1 MANKVYQLVFMNE
14 NESKKENTVYSDL
27 DNIIYSLGVEG
38 YTRTTGNLF
47 KKVDIEGEESYVL
60 IKEIDYYEGRMIPKD
75 HVYLRDNTSE
85 KPISLKLIRLLVEL
99 AYDELT
105 EQERRDLEIDVG
117 SLALEY
123 KKELEDRGE
132 I

>member
-47 KKVDIEGEESYVL
+47 KKIDIEGEESYVL
-60 IKEIDYYEGRMIPKD
+60 IKEIDYYEGRLIPKD
-75 HVYLRDNTSE
+75 HVYLRDNKSE
-85 KPISLKLIRLLVEL
+85 KPISLKLIRLLIEL
-99 AYDELT
+99 AYDDLT